1 MNPPTATL
9 AAGTAV
15 TLGTAALIAS
25 TASYNLGAGILV
37 GTAAGAS
44 VALVPGE
51 TGFRKIAGFLTGM
64 VVAAGA
70 YLLRAGA
77 LPDSAL
83 GAGIGIAAAFALI
96 TVISVAT
103 RGRSPLWASFAGI
116 AAMAGA
122 YETLHILDFAGLMAN
137 LPVAAA
143 GVLLAS
149 AVGFTAASLFAPAT
163 GRAGASSPEAGGAEV
178 ADSDEISAIAD
189 LPATRDDREPVLV

>member
-64 VVAAGA
+64 DA
-70 YLLRAGA
+70 
-77 LPDSAL
+77 P
-83 GAGIGIAAAFALI
+83 IACQARRGGP
-96 TVISVAT
+96 S
-103 RGRSPLWASFAGI
+103 GRS
-116 AAMAGA
+116 AA
-122 YETLHILDFAGLMAN
+122 
-137 LPVAAA
+137 PVD
-143 GVLLAS
+143 VVS
-149 AVGFTAASLFAPAT
+149 STTRPAP
-163 GRAGASSPEAGGAEV
+163 GPGG
-178 ADSDEISAIAD
+178 
-189 LPATRDDREPVLV
+189 T

>member
-1 MNPPTATL
+1 MNPPTAAL

-70 YLLRAGA
+70 YVLRAGA

-96 TVISVAT
+96 TVISVGGGT
-103 RGRSPLWASFAGI
+103 GLTEMKSSQVVPVGKPLSGKVK
-116 AAMAGA
+116 
-122 YETLHILDFAGLMAN
+122 
-137 LPVAAA
+137 P
-143 GVLLAS
+143 
-149 AVGFTAASLFAPAT
+149 
-163 GRAGASSPEAGGAEV
+163 
-178 ADSDEISAIAD
+178 
-189 LPATRDDREPVLV
+189 

>member
-83 GAGIGIAAAFALI
+83 GAGIGIARSSPIPALVGVVFALFMVYVPSI
-96 TVISVAT
+96 IDGIMTAVI
-103 RGRSPLWASFAGI
+103 
-116 AAMAGA
+116 
-122 YETLHILDFAGLMAN
+122 
-137 LPVAAA
+137 
-143 GVLLAS
+143 
-149 AVGFTAASLFAPAT
+149 
-163 GRAGASSPEAGGAEV
+163 
-178 ADSDEISAIAD
+178 
-189 LPATRDDREPVLV
+189 